1 MGGVRTFLALVL
13 ALGCV
18 CPPARAADMRALAR
32 EKAAAVSIMREK
44 AANQIG
50 TLAQDRLF
58 GAYLNAT
65 TQGEGVRLTRRI
77 ESAFAA
83 INSRFGLS
91 EVSLIA
97 RDGAVVAHVAG
108 RASAVSGEFKLVK
121 DTVLMA
127 GLALDAMK
135 VSTLVIANGD
145 RAGYAISHVA
155 PVVWRGNKEFV
166 VRGEQDLGAY
176 QAVLSS
182 GVGTGRYVA
191 LIDETRSILSDT
203 GTNPGAQRATAKLSV
218 AGLSFDAIRKAV
230 NGTADEGNGE
240 VARANKRF
248 DVAYRSVGPWTVVA
262 VQAASLPRRCSAD
275 GARLCG

>member
-1 MGGVRTFLALVL
+1 
-13 ALGCV
+13 
-18 CPPARAADMRALAR
+18 MRALAR

-50 TLAQDRLF
+50 MLAQDRLF

-65 TQGEGVRLTRRI
+65 TQGEGVRLKRRI
-77 ESAFAA
+77 ETAFET

-108 RASAVSGEFKLVK
+108 SASAVSGEFKLVK
-121 DTVLMA
+121 DAVLMA

-145 RAGYAISHVA
+145 RAGYAILHVA
-155 PVVWRGNKEFV
+155 PVVWRGNKELV

-176 QAVLSS
+176 KAVLSS
-182 GVGTGRYVA
+182 GVGAGRYVA

-218 AGLSFDAIRKAV
+218 AGLSFDAIRNAV
-230 NGTADEGNGE
+230 KGTADEGNGE

-248 DVAYRSVGPWTVVA
+248 NVAYRSVGRWTIVA
-262 VQAASLPRRCSAD
+262 VEAASLPRRCPAD